1 MAEAILFLLPTV
13 PDRDERAAHWWHVAD
28 GEILASGVGD
38 EWLAL
43 ASVGDRKRV
52 ALAPAAPVRLSL
64 SETPAGAATPRQAAA
79 VARVKAIED
88 SLGDNE
94 ALHAVSAAVN
104 GGPVMTAVVDNGVML
119 AWLDWARDLGADPH
133 HVVPVGALLP
143 LGGEWVAA
151 SFGSE
156 QVVARSDLVMP
167 FEPELAS
174 RIIGDAEVGELGE
187 GERRA
192 ALVRAA
198 EAPPLDL
205 RSGQFARRR
214 RISLDRARIR
224 ELVLLAAL
232 VPLITLVWALV
243 VIARMERETDRLNA
257 HTLAV
262 AEAALGRPV
271 ALESAES
278 ELAQRVGGS
287 AYGGLMAP
295 LTALYDAL
303 QAEQSVSTT
312 DISYRG
318 DGTLS
323 ATLAAPTVDAVNRVL
338 IALQRNGYKVTAVSR
353 QSPDGRAM
361 VDTTVRA
368 GP

>member
-1 MAEAILFLLPTV
+1 MAEAILFLLPAV
-13 PDRDERAAHWWHVAD
+13 PDRDRPEAHWWHVAD
-28 GEILASGVGD
+28 GEIVASGTGD

-43 ASVGDRKRV
+43 AAAGERKRV
-52 ALAPAAPVRLSL
+52 ALAPSAAVRVGL
-64 SETPAGAATPRQAAA
+64 SELPDGASTPRQAAA
-79 VARVKAIED
+79 IARVKAIEE
-88 SLGDNE
+88 SLGDNQ
-94 ALHAVSAAVN
+94 ALHAVSAAFN
-104 GGPVMTAVVDNGVML
+104 GGPVMTAIVDNGVML
-119 AWLDWARDLGADPH
+119 AWLDWARELGADPH

-143 LGGEWVAA
+143 LGESWVAA

-156 QVVARSDLVMP
+156 QVVARRDLVMP

-174 RIIGDAEVGELGE
+174 RIVGDAEVGELDDAA
-187 GERRA
+187 RKA

-198 EAPPLDL
+198 EEPPLDL
-205 RSGQFARRR
+205 RTGRFARRR

-232 VPLITLVWALV
+232 IPLITLAWALV
-243 VIARMERETDRLNA
+243 VIARMESETDRLNA
-257 HTLAV
+257 ETLAV

-295 LTALYDAL
+295 LTALYDGL

>member
-1 MAEAILFLLPTV
+1 MAEAVLFLLPSI
-13 PDRDERAAHWWHVAD
+13 PDRGHRETHWWHVAD
-28 GEILASGVGD
+28 GEIVGSGASG
-38 EWLAL
+38 EWVAL
-43 ASVGDRKRV
+43 AASGERKRV
-52 ALAPAAPVRLSL
+52 ALAPAGSVRVSL
-64 SETPAGAATPRQAAA
+64 AEPTSGAATARQAAA
-79 VARVKAIED
+79 IARVAAIEE
-88 SLGDNE
+88 SLGDDE
-94 ALHAVSAAVN
+94 ALHAVSGAAN

-119 AWLDWARDLGADPH
+119 AWLDWATELGVDPH
-133 HVVPVGALLP
+133 QVVPLGALLP
-143 LGGEWVAA
+143 LSDSWVAA

-156 QVVARSDLVMP
+156 HLVARGGVVMP

-174 RIIGDAEVGELGE
+174 WVIGDEQVATLGE
-187 GERRA
+187 AEQRL

-205 RSGQFARRR
+205 RAGRFARRR

-232 VPLITLVWALV
+232 IPLITLAWALV
-243 VIARMERETDRLNA
+243 VIARMDRETDRLNA
-257 HTLAV
+257 ETLTI
-262 AEAALGRPV
+262 AEATLGRPV

-278 ELAQRVGGS
+278 ELAQRIGGS

-312 DISYRG
+312 DVSYRG

-323 ATLAAPTVDAVNRVL
+323 ATLAAPTIDAVNRVL
-338 IALQRNGYKVTAVSR
+338 IALQRNGYRVTAVSR

-361 VDTTVRA
+361 VDTTVRS